1 MLCTEKLDWLRLV
14 ATHEKRSGHEA
25 MLTRLGLKNFKAFG
39 DEMQYADLAPI
50 TLIYGPNSG
59 GKSSIIQ
66 ALLMLKQSHQAHR
79 NSYEELTPR
88 RGSPLNLVTSGDLT
102 DAGSYATL
110 VNKHNTDLKIQISL
124 DYEVKGISPTDNHL
138 GGTKWIGLTMLL
150 SENASKFWLNGNVNM
165 SFASEG
171 SQLSDVSYAF
181 RSSFGLGYK
190 VGFKR
195 TSPNTFDWIDGVSE
209 KSYIRFIEDVLEQ
222 FSSKE
227 TDAEETP
234 FLARHFLDVARA
246 LHSHDDAP
254 RIDIYYPSEE
264 YEGILG
270 IHMDGLP
277 YLLNINEYRIGVDEL
292 SIYKNHL
299 DGLHHLGPLRQPPQ
313 RYYELTSF
321 NDSDIGIRG
330 ENTPYVLHQNPDTIK
345 LINKWFHKDRFDI
358 RYRIRPVKQFEDNQ
372 RLGLEFIAVALDDPN
387 QTVVTWADVGF
398 GINQLIP
405 VIVQG
410 LTHKHG
416 VLCVEQPE
424 IHLHPR
430 LQANIA
436 DFLIETSRL
445 NVEDEWTD
453 EKKRVFEF
461 LGPGN
466 QWIVETH
473 SEMIIRRIQRR
484 IREGVISNVDVSVL
498 YVDIREDGSSAIQQL
513 KLDEDGRFIDE
524 WPHGFFDEGYR
535 EIMGY

>member
-1 MLCTEKLDWLRLV
+1 
-14 ATHEKRSGHEA
+14 
-25 MLTRLGLKNFKAFG
+25 MLTRLGLRNFKAFG
-39 DEMQYADLAPI
+39 EEMQYADLAPI

-66 ALLMLKQSHQAHR
+66 ALLMLKQSHEAHR
-79 NSYEELTPR
+79 SSYETFNNPR
-88 RGSPLNLVTSGDLT
+88 SGSPLDLVTSGDLT

-124 DYEVKGISPTDNHL
+124 DFEVKGTLLTNNHL
-138 GGTKWIGLTMLL
+138 GGTKWIGLAMLV
-150 SENASKFWLNGNVNM
+150 SDNASKFWLNGNVNM
-165 SFASEG
+165 SFAYER
-171 SQLSDVSYAF
+171 SQLSDVRYAF
-181 RSSFGLGYK
+181 RSSYGPGYK
-190 VGFKR
+190 IGFKR
-195 TSPNTFDWIDGVSE
+195 TSPETFDWLDEDSK
-209 KSYIRFIEDVLEQ
+209 KSYIRFIEDIAER

-227 TDAEETP
+227 MDEERTSRLAWR
-234 FLARHFLDVARA
+234 FLNIAQA
-246 LHSHDDAP
+246 LNSQSDAP
-254 RIDIYYPSEE
+254 KIDILYYRSEK
-264 YEGILG
+264 GRK
-270 IHMDGLP
+270 IHGLYMDGLP
-277 YLLNINEYRIGVDEL
+277 RMLKINEHNDDIDEL
-292 SIYKNHL
+292 VIYRNHL
-299 DGLHHLGPLRQPPQ
+299 DELRHLGPLRQPPQ

-321 NDSDIGIRG
+321 NDSNIGVRG
-330 ENTPYVLHQNPDTIK
+330 ENTPYVLHQNPDTID
-345 LINKWFHKDRFDI
+345 LINRWFDKDRFDI

-405 VIVQG
+405 VVVQG

-445 NVEDEWTD
+445 EVEEEWTD
-453 EKKRVFEF
+453 EKGEVFEIR
-461 LGPGN
+461 GPGN

-484 IREGVISNVDVSVL
+484 IREGVINNEDVSVL
-498 YVDIREDGSSAIQQL
+498 YVDIQDDGSSTIQQL
-513 KLDEDGRFIDE
+513 RLNENGYWIDD
-524 WPHGFFDEGYR
+524 WPDGFFDESVEEAR
-535 EIMGY
+535 IFRRARKVRN